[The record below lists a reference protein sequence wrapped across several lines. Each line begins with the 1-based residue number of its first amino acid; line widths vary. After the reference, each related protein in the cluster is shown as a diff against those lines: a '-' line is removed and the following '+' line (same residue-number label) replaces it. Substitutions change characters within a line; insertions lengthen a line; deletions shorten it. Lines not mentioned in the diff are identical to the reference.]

1 MTNKEAIETLK
12 NYEKTA
18 CNNCSIIC
26 YNRCKLLDAIRLAV
40 DALEEAQ
47 LDIKALK
54 YDLPEL
60 FKPHYDGGYLKEGE
74 ENAAN

>member
-1 MTNKEAIETLK
+1 MTIKEAIKELK
-12 NYEKTA
+12 NIDSYVLCHMSDEEEEA
-18 CNNCSIIC
+18 LNI
-26 YNRCKLLDAIRLAV
+26 AI

-54 YDLPEL
+54 RDLPEL

-74 ENAAN
+74 EE